1 MFVLGENNE
10 EIHVDTAE
18 ENRSTVISLAEQ
30 ASFSLHLFTQ
40 DLDPRIFDNA
50 DFERSVFNL
59 ARKHR
64 SSSIRILTQNSAKA
78 AQQGHCLI
86 RLAQKLTSSVFI
98 HNTAREHKGEQS
110 TFMVVDGTGYIYRPR
125 STSKN
130 YEAVFNFKAPQRA
143 AELDDL
149 FNEMWER
156 SAADLQI
163 RRLYI

>member
-1 MFVLGENNE
+1 MYILGQDNE

-18 ENRSTVISLAEQ
+18 ENRNTVISLAEQ
-30 ASFSLHLFTQ
+30 AKSGINLFTQ
-40 DLDPRIFDNA
+40 DLDCRIFDNP
-50 DFERSVFNL
+50 DVERSVFNL

-64 SSSIRILTQNSAKA
+64 SADIRILTKDSTRA

-86 RLAQKLTSSVFI
+86 RLAQQLTSSVFI
-98 HNTAREHKGEQS
+98 HNTAREHRGDVS
-110 TFMVVDGTGYIYRPR
+110 TFMVVDGTGYIYRPH
-125 STSKN
+125 STSRS
-130 YEAVFNFKAPQRA
+130 YQAVFNFMAPQRA

-156 SAADLQI
+156 STADTQI

>member
-1 MFVLGENNE
+1 MFILGENNE

-18 ENRSTVISLAEQ
+18 ANRNTVISLAEQ
-30 ASFSLHLFTQ
+30 AKSGINLFSQ
-40 DLDPRIFDNA
+40 DLDPKVFDNA
-50 DFERSVFNL
+50 DFEQSIFNL

-64 SSSIRILTQNSAKA
+64 SARIRILAQDSTRA
-78 AQQGHCLI
+78 AQQGHSLI

-98 HNTAREHKGEQS
+98 HNTAREHKGEIS

-125 STSKN
+125 STSRN
-130 YEAVFNFKAPQRA
+130 YDAVFSFMAPQRA

-149 FNEMWER
+149 FNDMWER
-156 SAADLQI
+156 STADTQI